1 MTVLRARWSTIPS
14 LPPHLH
20 IGSMERSVDLYS
32 PDGTSIARLYDPDYI
47 TAVPAVTACHPTRP
61 DRYYGGSAS
70 GKISFWAP
78 PLAAEEEE
86 ETKGKEE

>member
-1 MTVLRARWSTIPS
+1 MTVLRARWSTVPS
-14 LPPHLH
+14 LPPHVH

-32 PDGTSIARLYDPDYI
+32 PDGTSIAHLYDPDYI

-78 PLAAEEEE
+78 PLASEE
-86 ETKGKEE
+86 KEE